1 MAAAVGCAV
10 VFISC
15 QLSGFSVPSLK
26 CDNTEPNSSAAAQVR
41 MYLRCRA
48 VCPVWSQAA
57 ARAGRIAEVGSVRSC
72 LTPGAQLPHRRL
84 LPSAR
89 RSSRAMREGTAHPGP
104 APFGNSRVR
113 VPEGCISRWGAG
125 VGEMIARPLPKRK
138 STGESFSLESLFF
151 GTAELPAPR
160 TGGARPPGAG
170 PLRPRV
176 SCGWGGRRF
185 SGVPVRL
192 RAGAGGAAPLGRGE
206 CGRLARARGGAGP
219 GRGRGSGRAGAARCG
234 GAAPRGR
241 PGPPVRPCPP
251 PPALG
256 RSPAAA
262 APPAAPPP
270 PRRAMR
276 SCFCLR
282 RGSREPP
289 PAARATVKC
298 PRPRRRPRPAQL
310 RRALGGRGK
319 EGRRAGPTRA
329 RGSARGRAG
338 PRGSGAARGPRGGA
352 ARGGSVPTA
361 AAPPA
366 RSRARRTPPC
376 CSAPGAACTEA
387 RPEPGCCCAER
398 GCGRGWDAVLRPRR
412 PGEFAANFVLG
423 WLERIDT
430 ALC

>member
-319 EGRRAGPTRA
+319 EGRKEGRAYESSRLCAGPSRA
-329 RGSARGRAG
+329 AGERSRPWPSGRRGPGRERPYSRGAPRAEPGPQDAAVLLGAGRGLHRGSARAGLLLRGAGLRARVGR
-338 PRGSGAARGPRGGA
+338 R
-352 ARGGSVPTA
+352 
-361 AAPPA
+361 PPA
-366 RSRARRTPPC
+366 PASWGVRCEFCSRLVR
-376 CSAPGAACTEA
+376 E
-387 RPEPGCCCAER
+387 
-398 GCGRGWDAVLRPRR
+398 
-412 PGEFAANFVLG
+412 N
-423 WLERIDT
+423 
-430 ALC
+430 

>member
-192 RAGAGGAAPLGRGE
+192 RAGD
-206 CGRLARARGGAGP
+206 RLTF
-219 GRGRGSGRAGAARCG
+219 SGTA
-234 GAAPRGR
+234 
-241 PGPPVRPCPP
+241 VR
-251 PPALG
+251 
-256 RSPAAA
+256 
-262 APPAAPPP
+262 
-270 PRRAMR
+270 
-276 SCFCLR
+276 
-282 RGSREPP
+282 
-289 PAARATVKC
+289 V
-298 PRPRRRPRPAQL
+298 
-310 RRALGGRGK
+310 
-319 EGRRAGPTRA
+319 
-329 RGSARGRAG
+329 
-338 PRGSGAARGPRGGA
+338 
-352 ARGGSVPTA
+352 
-361 AAPPA
+361 
-366 RSRARRTPPC
+366 
-376 CSAPGAACTEA
+376 
-387 RPEPGCCCAER
+387 
-398 GCGRGWDAVLRPRR
+398 
-412 PGEFAANFVLG
+412 
-423 WLERIDT
+423 
-430 ALC
+430 